1 MRCGQRSV
9 HAIRN
14 IPSAV
19 PKVTP
24 RQSTKQR
31 KENLRR
37 TPHQHKKEQ
46 TVTGFTHERPGEGET
61 NEWYTPKTFFT
72 QLGEHITFDL
82 DPCSPGVGL
91 SHVPARRVFT
101 KDDDGLTQQGEG
113 LVFCNPPYG
122 REVGLW
128 AEKCAAHGNSM
139 ALVFAR
145 VDTAWFHKA
154 VATAD
159 GVFFLAGRV
168 KFHKGSIRNPNKGNA
183 SAGSCLILW
192 GEAAMRIVEN
202 SDLLGVLMKP
212 VAPAAA
218 GE

>member
-1 MRCGQRSV
+1 MN
-9 HAIRN
+9 HYN
-14 IPSAV
+14 N
-19 PKVTP
+19 T
-24 RQSTKQR
+24 R
-31 KENLRR
+31 KN
-37 TPHQHKKEQ
+37 K

-101 KDDDGLTQQGEG
+101 KDDDGLAQQWEG

-122 REVGLW
+122 RDVGRW
-128 AEKCAAHGNSM
+128 VEKCAAHGNSM

-145 VDTAWFHKA
+145 VDTAWFQKA

-168 KFHKGSIRNPNKGNA
+168 KEA
-183 SAGSCLILW
+183 SATQTKVTPVPVPALSC
-192 GEAAMRIVEN
+192 
-202 SDLLGVLMKP
+202 GVRKP
-212 VAPAAA
+212 CGLSRTATCRAC
-218 GE
+218 

>member
-82 DPCSPGVGL
+82 DPCSPGVGV

-101 KDDDGLTQQGEG
+101 KDDDGLTQQWEG

-168 KFHKGSIRNPNKGNA
+168 KFHKAPTKVTPVPVPA
-183 SAGSCLILW
+183 LSC
-192 GEAAMRIVEN
+192 
-202 SDLLGVLMKP
+202 GVRQPCGLSRTATCW
-212 VAPAAA
+212 VY
-218 GE
+218 

>member
-1 MRCGQRSV
+1 MQ
-9 HAIRN
+9 
-14 IPSAV
+14 
-19 PKVTP
+19 
-24 RQSTKQR
+24 
-31 KENLRR
+31 ENLRK
-37 TPHQHKKEQ
+37 PLQQHKKEQ

-101 KDDDGLTQQGEG
+101 KDDDGLAQQWAG

-122 REVGLW
+122 REVGRW

-192 GEAAMRIVEN
+192 GEEAMRIVEN
-202 SDLLGVLMKP
+202 SDLPGVLMKP
-212 VAPAAA
+212 VTPPSMT
-218 GE
+218 E

>member
-1 MRCGQRSV
+1 
-9 HAIRN
+9 
-14 IPSAV
+14 
-19 PKVTP
+19 
-24 RQSTKQR
+24 
-31 KENLRR
+31 
-37 TPHQHKKEQ
+37 
-46 TVTGFTHERPGEGET
+46 VTGFTHERPGEGET
-61 NEWYTPKTFFT
+61 NEWYTPKTFFA
-72 QLGEHITFDL
+72 QLGEHVTFGL

-101 KDDDGLTQQGEG
+101 KDDDGLAQQWEG

-122 REVGLW
+122 RDVGLW

-145 VDTAWFHKA
+145 VDTAWFQNA

-192 GEAAMRIVEN
+192 GEEAMRIVEN
-202 SDLLGVLMKP
+202 SDLPGVLMKP
-212 VAPAAA
+212 AAPASA